1 MEASLLAKHLLAFFL
16 LLISLTLQNERINPF
31 KDAGKTERRV
41 GRISLDAIRFLADNE
56 VLQVGKDG
64 LVSRKANKK
73 SRQ

>member
-1 MEASLLAKHLLAFFL
+1 MRETAQPMKEVLEQCREFDEG
-16 LLISLTLQNERINPF
+16 Q
-31 KDAGKTERRV
+31 V
-41 GRISLDAIRFLADNE
+41 LDAIRFLADNE